1 MVRAAAMMR
10 ALGLL
15 LIFLL
20 ELAVLVV
27 GVRWG
32 WALDAATP
40 VRLLAAAAAPLLL
53 AALWGVFGSPK
64 ARVSLSAPAK
74 HTFQAG
80 WFVLGGGL
88 LAVLGRPLLGVAL
101 VAVWAVT
108 VTLLRRTGRPA

>member
-1 MVRAAAMMR
+1 MIRAF
-10 ALGLL
+10 GLL
-15 LIFLL
+15 LLFLL
-20 ELAVLVV
+20 ELAVL
-27 GVRWG
+27 GIGAWWG

-40 VRLLAAAAAPLLL
+40 VRLLAAAAVPVLL

-64 ARVSLSAPAK
+64 ARVPLSAPAK

-88 LAVLGRPLLGVAL
+88 LALLGRPLLGVAL

-108 VTLLRRTGRPA
+108 VTLLRRAGRPA